1 MNCIYNAD
9 CMDVF
14 PLIPDNTVDLVL
26 VDLPYGQ
33 TDCSWDSII
42 PFEPMWKELE
52 RLCKPN
58 AVYLFF
64 CSTKF
69 GMEIYNSRPKWF
81 RYDLVWEKSVA
92 VGFLSAKKMPLRA
105 HEMVYVFSDPKYSC
119 KTYNPQMTGD
129 LTTRTREWKDGTYST
144 YSGRYPRSVLKYQ
157 CREERLHPTQKPQE
171 LCEWLVASYSNP
183 DDVVLDFTMGSGT
196 SIHAAKTLN
205 RRYIG
210 IERDETIFEIAR
222 RRILG
227 EKKIRDI
234 IKRKNKHGEEVDIF
248 GEGKCES
255 YGSQRDGNGN
265 MGKTRAEGNG
275 ELLGTGCYSS
285 AHAKYKGQD
294 RNMDGLK
301 DDYNNRGGRRGRKA
315 DENTDPLKGVFSRS
329 DERRNRLRKEAKA
342 NKVIAYGSPCQ
353 SA

>member
-1 MNCIYNAD
+1 
-9 CMDVF
+9 MDVL
-14 PLIPDNTVDLVL
+14 PLIPDDTVDLVL

-33 TDCSWDSII
+33 TDCSWDAII
-42 PFEPMWKELE
+42 PFEPMWAQLE

-69 GMEIYNSRPKWF
+69 GREIYNSRPKWF

-92 VGFLSAKKMPLRA
+92 VGHLNAKKMPLRA
-105 HEMVYVFSDPKYSC
+105 HEMVYVFSDPKYSH

-129 LTTRTREWKDGTYST
+129 TTTRTREWKDGTYST
-144 YSGRYPRSVLKYQ
+144 YSGRYPRSVVKYK
-157 CREERLHPTQKPQE
+157 CHEERLHPTQKPQD

-210 IERDETIFEIAR
+210 VERDETIFEIAR

-234 IKRKNKHGEEVDIF
+234 IKRKNKRGEEVDSF
-248 GEGKCES
+248 GEKCET
-255 YGSQRDGNGN
+255 YGALDTYRTGN
-265 MGKTRAEGNG
+265 MG
-275 ELLGTGCYSS
+275 
-285 AHAKYKGQD
+285 
-294 RNMDGLK
+294 NMDGLK
-301 DDYNNRGGRRGRKA
+301 NVYNKSGRGRKA
-315 DENTDPLKGVFSRS
+315 NANTDPLKGVFSDA
-329 DERRNRLRKEAKA
+329 DERRRLLRNEAKA